1 MKNRALN
8 VLLCFSLLPLVIAC
22 TKKNNL
28 TQVHFH
34 VFNPVTQEGFK
45 DVHVKIYKLRD
56 KTFSG
61 EEQELIWESF
71 TDENGKASFA
81 FKAEKSLNTIYVQ
94 DIDKSFIGDKTLAH
108 EPSTYGGITKGEDN
122 DLNYKIVHRIQWIHH
137 FKNIACF
144 DENDK
149 VRMRYKDITI
159 SEVSNWS
166 HWFPSNTGVTNFPT
180 GYIPGCADYLTSTR
194 EDDQKILLTQLEVIK
209 NDSVYYLEDTTYLTG
224 ENGVDTLKLYY

>member
-45 DVHVKIYKLRD
+45 DVHVKIYKLKD
-56 KTFSG
+56 KLLM
-61 EEQELIWESF
+61 EEKKELIWEGY
-71 TDENGKASFA
+71 TDYEGKASFS
-81 FKAEKSLNTIYVQ
+81 FKAENNHNTLYVP
-94 DIDKSFIGDKTLAH
+94 DIDKSFIGDKKLAH
-108 EPSTYGGITKGEDN
+108 EPSTYGAITKGEDN

-137 FKNIACF
+137 FKNIDCF

-149 VRMRYKDITI
+149 VRWRYRDITI
-159 SEVSNWS
+159 SDDGMYSGWYPGTS
-166 HWFPSNTGVTNFPT
+166 IHSLSPS
-180 GYIPGCADYLTSTR
+180 GYIEGCSDILTGTR
-194 EDDQKILLTQLEVIK
+194 EDDQRVFISQLEVTK
-209 NDSVYYLEDTTYLTG
+209 NDSTYLLEDTLYITG